1 MIIRG
6 IMDFNSQS
14 KQVLKYANQIGK
26 SLGASA
32 LDSQHLLYG
41 IARCRDSLA
50 SNILASHGITDEEI
64 KKSFENRSE
73 ALRKVK
79 TTGTLEYTPQVK
91 KLMDIAKKIAV
102 DTGSSMIGTEHI
114 LYAVVTEEK
123 SLAYN
128 LLLYL
133 LKDSNT
139 PIAKIADEIISNF
152 GYEDDSD
159 MPEEYVH
166 SEEMAMGES
175 SSRFSLEDYTKDITE
190 MALLGELDPVIGRN
204 DEIMRIIQVLSR
216 RSKNNPCLVGQP
228 GVGKT
233 AIVEGLAKR
242 IVDGNVPDTIKDK
255 RILSLD
261 MSSLVAGTQYRGEFE
276 KRLKAVIEEVSEDGN
291 IVLFMDEIHTLIGA
305 GGAKGTLD
313 ASNILKPSLSR
324 GEIQLIGATTEE
336 EFRKYF
342 EKDAALE
349 RRFQPIAVAEPTA
362 EDSLKILY
370 GVKGGY
376 EEHHNVVYD
385 DDALAACVSL
395 SERYITDRNL
405 PDKAID
411 VMDEAAALVNL
422 DGYKP
427 SDKIHNIRTQIAELD
442 AVMKEAIN
450 SGEFEKAGK
459 AKNDQDVLF
468 ETLRKAEASERRKKK
483 NNKRTV
489 TLSHVETVI
498 SRWSKVPVSELSKKE
513 TERLLN
519 LEKNLHKR
527 IIGQKEAVEA
537 VSKAIRRGRVGLSD
551 PKRPIGS
558 FVFLGPT
565 GVGKTELSKA
575 LAEAVFG
582 SEESLIRVDMSEYME
597 QHSVSKIL
605 GSPPGYVGFDEGGQ
619 LSERVRKNPY
629 SVVLFDEIEKAHPD
643 VFNVLLQI
651 LDDGQVTDSQGRKV
665 NFKNT
670 IIIMTSN
677 VGAKRITEP
686 KNLGFGSKENKEQ
699 NYEKMKSNVMEEVKQ
714 LFKPEFINRIDD
726 FIVFHKLDRKELEDI
741 TSLLLSNLADR
752 AKKQMDIE
760 LKFTNALKAHI
771 VDKYSNPLMGARPL
785 KRGIMMEVE
794 DPLANEILSGNLEE
808 GSYVKVSFRSSKVV
822 FD

>member
-1 MIIRG
+1 MEL
-6 IMDFNSQS
+6 NEQS

-32 LDSQHLLYG
+32 LDTQHLLYG
-41 IARCRDSLA
+41 LAKCENSLA
-50 SNILASHGITDEEI
+50 GSILLSHNITSADV
-64 KKSFENRSE
+64 KKSFETRSE
-73 ALRKVK
+73 SLRKVSVK
-79 TTGTLEYTPQVK
+79 GKLEYTPQVK
-91 KLMDIAKKIAV
+91 RILDIAQRTAEE
-102 DTGSSMIGTEHI
+102 TGSAMVGTEHI
-114 LYAVVTEEK
+114 LYAIVTEEK
-123 SLAYN
+123 CLAYN
-128 LLLYL
+128 LLTYL

-139 PIAKIADEIISNF
+139 PIGKIADEIVANF
-152 GYEDDSD
+152 GYEDEGDF
-159 MPEEYVH
+159 PEEFVRADEA
-166 SEEMAMGES
+166 SMGEGNS
-175 SSRFSLEDYTKDITE
+175 KFSLEDYTKDITE
-190 MALLGELDPVIGRN
+190 MASMGELDPVIGRD
-204 DEIMRIIQVLSR
+204 DEIMRIVQVLAR

-233 AIVEGLAKR
+233 AIVEGLAQR
-242 IVDGNVPDTIKDK
+242 IADGSVPEIIKDK

-276 KRLKAVIEEVSEDGN
+276 KRLKAVIEEVTDDGN

-313 ASNILKPSLSR
+313 ASNILKPALSR

-349 RRFQPIAVAEPTA
+349 RRFQPIAVSQPSK
-362 EDSLKILY
+362 EDTLKILY
-370 GVKGGY
+370 GIKSKY
-376 EEHHNVVYD
+376 EEHHNVIYE
-385 DDALAACVSL
+385 DAAIEACVNL
-395 SERYITDRNL
+395 SDRYITDRNL

-411 VMDEAAALVNL
+411 VMDEAAALIAL

-427 SDKIHNIRTQIAELD
+427 SDKIRTIREKISECDKT
-442 AVMKEAIN
+442 MKESIEK
-450 SGEFEKAGK
+450 GEFEKAGE
-459 AKNDQDVLF
+459 AKSEQDAYF
-468 ETLRKAEASERRKKK
+468 EALRKAEASERRK
-483 NNKRTV
+483 NKSKEKTV
-489 TLSHVETVI
+489 TTAQVEAVI

-513 TERLLN
+513 SERLIG

-527 IIGQKEAVEA
+527 IVGQKEAVEA
-537 VSKAIRRGRVGLSD
+537 VSKAIRRGRIGLSD

-582 SEESLIRVDMSEYME
+582 SEDALIRVDMSEYME
-597 QHSVSKIL
+597 AHSVSKIL
-605 GSPPGYVGFDEGGQ
+605 GSPPGYVGFDDGGQ

-651 LDDGQVTDSQGRKV
+651 LDDGQVTDSQGRKI

-686 KNLGFGSKENKEQ
+686 KNLGFGAKETKEKS
-699 NYEKMKSNVMEEVKQ
+699 YETMKSNVMEEVKQ

-726 FIVFHKLDRKELEDI
+726 FIVFHKLDQKELEEI
-741 TSLLLSNLADR
+741 TSLLLSNLSKR
-752 AKKQMDIE
+752 AKDQMNVD
-760 LKFTNALKAHI
+760 LKFTNALKLHI
-771 VDKYSNPLMGARPL
+771 VEKYSNPLMGARPL
-785 KRGIMMEVE
+785 KRGIMCEIE
-794 DPLANEILSGNLEE
+794 DLLAMKILSGDINE
-808 GSYVKVSFRSSKVV
+808 GDSVKVSFNKGKVN
-822 FD
+822 FN

>member
-1 MIIRG
+1 MEL
-6 IMDFNSQS
+6 NEQC
-14 KQVLKYANQIGK
+14 KEVLKYANQIGK
-26 SLGASA
+26 NLGASA
-32 LDSQHLLYG
+32 VDTQHLLYG
-41 IARCRDSLA
+41 LAKCKDSLA
-50 SNILASHGITDEEI
+50 SSILASHGITVAQI
-64 KKSFENRSE
+64 KKSFETRSE
-73 ALRKVK
+73 ALRKVSVK
-79 TTGTLEYTPQVK
+79 GKLELTPQVK
-91 KLMDIAKKIAV
+91 KILDISERIAQ
-102 DTGSSMIGTEHI
+102 DTNSAYVGTEHI
-114 LYAVVTEEK
+114 LYAIVTEGK
-123 SLAYN
+123 CLAYN
-128 LLLYL
+128 LLGYL
-133 LKDSNT
+133 LKDSGT
-139 PIAKIADEIISNF
+139 PISKIADEIMLNF
-152 GYEDDSD
+152 GFDDD
-159 MPEEYVH
+159 NFVPDEYVH
-166 SEEMAMGES
+166 ADEMGVGENT
-175 SSRFSLEDYTKDITE
+175 SRFSLEDYTKDITE
-190 MALLGELDPVIGRN
+190 MAMAGELDPVIGRN
-204 DEIMRIIQVLSR
+204 DEIMRIIQVLAR

-233 AIVEGLAKR
+233 AIVEGLAQR
-242 IVDGNVPDTIKDK
+242 IADGNVPDIIKDK

-276 KRLKAVIEEVSEDGN
+276 KRLKAVVEEVSEDGN

-313 ASNILKPSLSR
+313 ASNILKPALSR

-349 RRFQPIAVAEPTA
+349 RRFQPIAVTEPSP
-362 EDSLKILY
+362 EDTLKILF
-370 GVKGGY
+370 GIKDKY
-376 EEHHNVVYD
+376 EEHHNVYYD
-385 DDALAACVSL
+385 DDAIELCVTL
-395 SERYITDRNL
+395 SQRYITDRNL

-411 VMDEAAALVNL
+411 VMDEAAALIAL
-422 DGYKP
+422 DGYKK
-427 SDKIHNIRTQIAELD
+427 SDKISSLRAQISECD
-442 AVMKEAIN
+442 KVMKESIEN
-450 SGEFEKAGK
+450 GEFEKAGE
-459 AKNDQDVLF
+459 AKSEQDVLF
-468 ETLRKAEASERRKKK
+468 ETLRKAEANERRKIKK
-483 NNKRTV
+483 DRKRV
-489 TLSHVETVI
+489 TTTQIEAVI
-498 SRWSKVPVSELSKKE
+498 SRWSKVPVSELSRKE
-513 TERLLN
+513 SERLMN

-582 SEESLIRVDMSEYME
+582 SEDSLIRVDMSEYME
-597 QHSVSKIL
+597 AHSVSKIL

-686 KNLGFGSKENKEQ
+686 KNLGFGSKESKEQ
-699 NYEKMKSNVMEEVKQ
+699 NYEKMKNNVMEEVKQ

-741 TSLLLSNLADR
+741 CALLLSNLAKR
-752 AKKQMDIE
+752 AKEQLDIDI
-760 LKFTNALKAHI
+760 KFTNALKLHI

-785 KRGIMMEVE
+785 RRGVMQEIE
-794 DPLANEILSGNLEE
+794 DPLAGEILSGRIEE
-808 GSYVKVSFRSSKVV
+808 GNSVKISYRNEKVIFN
-822 FD
+822 

>member
-1 MIIRG
+1 MEL
-6 IMDFNSQS
+6 NNQS

-41 IARCRDSLA
+41 LAKCKDSLA
-50 SNILASHGITDEEI
+50 GNILASHDVTPEAI
-64 KKSFENRSE
+64 KKSFETRSE
-73 ALRKVK
+73 ALGKSGVK
-79 TTGTLEYTPQVK
+79 GTLEYTPQVK
-91 KLMDIAKKIAV
+91 KLLDAAERVAK
-102 DTGSSMIGTEHI
+102 DTGSSFVGTEHI
-114 LYAVVTEEK
+114 LYAVVTDEK
-123 SLAYN
+123 CLAYN
-128 LLLYL
+128 LLGYL
-133 LKDSNT
+133 LRDSNT
-139 PIAKIADEIISNF
+139 PIMKITEEIVSNF
-152 GYEDDSD
+152 GIEDEGE
-159 MPEEYVH
+159 MQEEYVH
-166 SEEMAMGES
+166 SEEMAMGEGS
-175 SSRFSLEDYTKDITE
+175 TRFNLEDYTKDITE
-190 MALLGELDPVIGRN
+190 MAYLGELDPVVGRE
-204 DEIMRIIQVLSR
+204 DEIMRIVQILSR

-242 IVDGNVPDTIKDK
+242 MADGNVPDSIKEK

-291 IVLFMDEIHTLIGA
+291 IILFMDEIHTLIGA

-349 RRFQPIAVAEPTA
+349 RRFQPVAVEEPTA
-362 EDSLKILY
+362 EDTLKILY
-370 GVKGGY
+370 GIKGKY
-376 EEHHNVVYD
+376 EEHHNVEYD
-385 DDALAACVSL
+385 DDALEACVSL
-395 SERYITDRNL
+395 SQRYITERNL

-411 VMDEAAALVNL
+411 VMDEAAALVTL

-427 SDKIHNIRTQIAELD
+427 GGRMSDLKAKIAEYD
-442 AVMKEAIN
+442 DIMKEAIN
-450 SGEFEKAGK
+450 DGEFEKAGR
-459 AKNDQDVLF
+459 A
-468 ETLRKAEASERRKKK
+468 KAEQDNLFAELKKLQSKGKRKK
-483 NNKRTV
+483 NKDAKKV
-489 TLSHVETVI
+489 TLSHVEAVV
-498 SRWSKVPVSELSKKE
+498 SRWSKVPVSELSQKE

-519 LEKNLHKR
+519 LEKSLHKR

-537 VSKAIRRGRVGLSD
+537 VSRAIRRGRVGLSD

-575 LAEAVFG
+575 LAQAVFG
-582 SEESLIRVDMSEYME
+582 SEEALIRVDMSEYME

-686 KNLGFGSKENKEQ
+686 KNLGFGSKENKDV
-699 NYEKMKSNVMEEVKQ
+699 NYEKMKSNVMDEVKQ

-726 FIVFHKLDRKELEDI
+726 FIVFHKLDRSELEDI
-741 TSLLLSNLADR
+741 TTLLLNNLSKR
-752 AKKQMDIE
+752 AKTQMNIE
-760 LKFTNALKAHI
+760 LKFTPALKSHI

-785 KRGIMMEVE
+785 KRGIMQEVE
-794 DPLANEILSGNLEE
+794 DPLASEILSGNIEE
-808 GSYVKVSFRSSKVV
+808 GDYVKVSFSQGKVN
-822 FD
+822 FK

>member
-1 MIIRG
+1 MEL
-6 IMDFNSQS
+6 NEQS

-26 SLGASA
+26 TLGAGA
-32 LDSQHLLYG
+32 LDTQHLLYG
-41 IARCRDSLA
+41 LARCKGSLA
-50 SNILASHGITDEEI
+50 CDILESHDITAADV
-64 KKSFENRSE
+64 KKGFETRTES
-73 ALRKVK
+73 LRKVTVRGK
-79 TTGTLEYTPQVK
+79 LDYTPQVK
-91 KLMDIAKKIAV
+91 KILDIAENTAR
-102 DTGSSMIGTEHI
+102 DTGSSLIGTEHI
-114 LYAVVTEEK
+114 LYAIATEEK
-123 SLAYN
+123 CLAYN
-128 LLLYL
+128 LLCYM

-139 PIAKIADEIISNF
+139 SIGKIVDEIASNF
-152 GYEDDSD
+152 GYDDETIVPD
-159 MPEEYVH
+159 EFVRAD
-166 SEEMAMGES
+166 EMGVNETAS
-175 SSRFSLEDYTKDITE
+175 KFSLEDYTKDITE
-190 MALLGELDPVIGRN
+190 MAENGELDPVIGRD
-204 DEIMRIIQVLSR
+204 DEIMRIIQVLAR

-233 AIVEGLAKR
+233 AIVEGLAQ
-242 IVDGNVPDTIKDK
+242 IIADGCVPEIIKDK
-255 RILSLD
+255 RIISLD

-276 KRLKAVIEEVSEDGN
+276 KRLKAVVEEVTEDGN

-313 ASNILKPSLSR
+313 ASNILKPALSR

-349 RRFQPIAVAEPTA
+349 RRFQPIAVSEPTK
-362 EDSLKILY
+362 EDTLKILM
-370 GVKGGY
+370 GIKCKY
-376 EEHHNVVYD
+376 EEHHNVKYD
-385 DDALAACVSL
+385 NEAIEACVTL
-395 SERYITDRNL
+395 SDRYITDRNL

-411 VMDEAAALVNL
+411 VMDEAAALISL
-422 DGYKP
+422 EGYKP
-427 SDKIHNIRTQIAELD
+427 SDKLREIREKISECD
-442 AVMKEAIN
+442 KIMKESIE
-450 SGEFEKAGK
+450 SGEFAKAGE
-459 AKNDQDVLF
+459 AKTEQDKLF
-468 ETLRKAEASERRKKK
+468 ADLRKAEASEKRKRKTK
-483 NNKRTV
+483 EKSV
-489 TLSHVETVI
+489 TTEQVEAVI

-513 TERLLN
+513 SERLLG

-537 VSKAIRRGRVGLSD
+537 VSKAIRRGRIGLSD

-582 SEESLIRVDMSEYME
+582 SEDSLIRVDMSEYME
-597 QHSVSKIL
+597 AHSVSKIL

-686 KNLGFGSKENKEQ
+686 KNLGFGSKETKEQ
-699 NYEKMKSNVMEEVKQ
+699 NYETMKSSVMEEVKQ

-726 FIVFHKLDRKELEDI
+726 FIVFHKLDRKELEEI
-741 TSLLLSNLADR
+741 TALLLSNLSKR
-752 AKKQMDIE
+752 AKEQMDIE
-760 LKFTNALKAHI
+760 LKFTNALKLHI

-785 KRGIMMEVE
+785 RRGIMCEVE
-794 DPLANEILSGNLEE
+794 DPLAEEILSGRVTE
-808 GSYVKVSFRSSKVV
+808 GDYVKVSFKGEKVN
-822 FD
+822 FN

>member
-1 MIIRG
+1 MEL
-6 IMDFNSQS
+6 NEQS
-14 KQVLKYANQIGK
+14 KQVFKYANQIGK
-26 SLGASA
+26 TLGASA
-32 LDSQHLLYG
+32 LDTQHLLYG
-41 IARCRDSLA
+41 LAKCENSLA
-50 SNILASHGITDEEI
+50 GSILLSHNITASDI
-64 KKSFENRSE
+64 KKSFETRSE
-73 ALRKVK
+73 SLRKVSVK
-79 TTGTLEYTPQVK
+79 GKLEYTPQVK
-91 KLMDIAKKIAV
+91 RILDIAERTAR
-102 DTGSSMIGTEHI
+102 DTGSSLIGTEHI
-114 LYAVVTEEK
+114 LFAIATEEK
-123 SLAYN
+123 CLAFN
-128 LLLYL
+128 LLGYL

-139 PIAKIADEIISNF
+139 PVAKIADEIAANF
-152 GYEDDSD
+152 GYEDEGYIPDEFVRADES
-159 MPEEYVH
+159 P
-166 SEEMAMGES
+166 MGDGPS
-175 SSRFSLEDYTKDITE
+175 KFSLEDYTKDITE
-190 MALLGELDPVIGRN
+190 MAEMGELDPVIGRD
-204 DEIMRIIQVLSR
+204 DEIMRIIQVLAR

-233 AIVEGLAKR
+233 AIVEGLAQR
-242 IVDGNVPDTIKDK
+242 IADGTVPDIIKDK

-276 KRLKAVIEEVSEDGN
+276 KRLKAVIEEVTDDGN

-313 ASNILKPSLSR
+313 ASNILKPALSR

-349 RRFQPIAVAEPTA
+349 RRFQPIAVSAPSK
-362 EDSLKILY
+362 EDSLKILF
-370 GVKGGY
+370 GIKGKY

-385 DDALAACVSL
+385 DAAIEACVNL
-395 SERYITDRNL
+395 SDRYITDRNL

-411 VMDEAAALVNL
+411 VMDEAAALIAL
-422 DGYKP
+422 EGYKP
-427 SDKIHNIRTQIAELD
+427 SDKIKNLREKINECDKI
-442 AVMKEAIN
+442 MKESIE
-450 SGEFEKAGK
+450 SGEFEKAGE
-459 AKNDQDVLF
+459 AKSEQDALF
-468 ETLRKAEASERRKKK
+468 EALRKAEASERKKK
-483 NNKRTV
+483 KGNEKTV
-489 TLSHVETVI
+489 TVTQVEAVI

-513 TERLLN
+513 SERLIG
-519 LEKNLHKR
+519 LENTLHKR

-537 VSKAIRRGRVGLSD
+537 VSKAIRRGRTGLSD

-582 SEESLIRVDMSEYME
+582 SEDSLIRVDMSEYME
-597 QHSVSKIL
+597 AHSVSKIL

-651 LDDGQVTDSQGRKV
+651 LDDGQVTDSQGRKI

-686 KNLGFGSKENKEQ
+686 KNLGFGGKETKEQ
-699 NYEKMKSNVMEEVKQ
+699 NYDKMKSNVMEEVKL

-726 FIVFHKLDRKELEDI
+726 FIVFHKLERKDLENI
-741 TSLLLSNLADR
+741 TSLLLSNLSKR
-752 AKKQMDIE
+752 AKEQMDVD
-760 LKFTNALKAHI
+760 LKFTTALRNHI

-785 KRGIMMEVE
+785 KRGIMVEIEDLLASEV
-794 DPLANEILSGNLEE
+794 LSGRISE
-808 GSYVKVSFRSSKVV
+808 GDYVKVSFKGGKVN
-822 FD
+822 FN

>member
-1 MIIRG
+1 MEL
-6 IMDFNSQS
+6 NEQS

-32 LDSQHLLYG
+32 LDTQHLLYG
-41 IARCRDSLA
+41 LAKCSNSLA
-50 SNILASHGITDEEI
+50 GSILESHNITAADIR
-64 KKSFENRSE
+64 KSFETRSE
-73 ALRKVK
+73 SLRKVSIK
-79 TTGTLEYTPQVK
+79 GKLELTPQVK
-91 KLMDIAKKIAV
+91 KLIDIAGKIAK
-102 DTGSSMIGTEHI
+102 DSGSEYIGTEHI
-114 LYAVVTEEK
+114 LYAIVTEEK
-123 SLAYN
+123 CLAYN
-128 LLLYL
+128 LLGFL
-133 LKDSNT
+133 LKDTGFS
-139 PIAKIADEIISNF
+139 IQKLAEEIMQSLGFDDEAVLP
-152 GYEDDSD
+152 D
-159 MPEEYVH
+159 EYVRA
-166 SEEMAMGES
+166 EEMPMGEGPA
-175 SSRFSLEDYTKDITE
+175 RFSLEDYTKDITE
-190 MALLGELDPVIGRN
+190 MAANGELDPVIGRD
-204 DEIMRIIQVLSR
+204 DEIMRIIQVLAR

-233 AIVEGLAKR
+233 AIVEGLAQR
-242 IVDGNVPDTIKDK
+242 MADGSVPDIIRDK

-313 ASNILKPSLSR
+313 ASNILKPALSR

-349 RRFQPIAVAEPTA
+349 RRFQPIAVSQPDK
-362 EDSLKILY
+362 EDTLKILM
-370 GVKGGY
+370 GIKHKY

-385 DDALAACVSL
+385 DDAIEACVTL
-395 SERYITDRNL
+395 SDRYITDRNL

-411 VMDEAAALVNL
+411 VMDEAAALVSL
-422 DGYKP
+422 TGYKP
-427 SDKIHNIRTQIAELD
+427 SDKIHKLREKIAECD
-442 AVMKEAIN
+442 RIMKEAIEN
-450 SGEFEKAGK
+450 KEFEKAGD
-459 AKNDQDVLF
+459 AKKEQDDLF
-468 ETLRKAEASERRKKK
+468 EALRKAEANTRNNKKK
-483 NNKRTV
+483 NSKTV
-489 TLSHVETVI
+489 TVQQVETVI

-513 TERLLN
+513 SDRLIG
-519 LEKNLHKR
+519 LEKSLHKR

-537 VSKAIRRGRVGLSD
+537 VSKAIRRGRIGLSD

-582 SEESLIRVDMSEYME
+582 SEDSLIRVDMSEYME
-597 QHSVSKIL
+597 AHSVSKIL
-605 GSPPGYVGFDEGGQ
+605 GSPPGYVGFDDGGQ

-651 LDDGQVTDSQGRKV
+651 LDDGQVTDSQGRKI

-686 KNLGFGSKENKEQ
+686 KNLGFGSKETKEQ

-741 TSLLLSNLADR
+741 AALLLSNLAKR
-752 AKKQMDIE
+752 AREQMNID
-760 LKFTNALKAHI
+760 LKFTAPLKLHI
-771 VDKYSNPLMGARPL
+771 VDKFSNPLTGARPL

-794 DPLANEILSGNLEE
+794 DPLSMEILSGRIKE
-808 GSYVKVSFRSSKVV
+808 GDTVKVSVKGGKVN
-822 FD
+822 FN

>member
-1 MIIRG
+1 MEL
-6 IMDFNSQS
+6 NEQS

-26 SLGASA
+26 TLGASA
-32 LDSQHLLYG
+32 LDTQHLLYG
-41 IARCRDSLA
+41 LAKCSESLA
-50 SNILASHGITDEEI
+50 GSILESHGVTPAAI
-64 KKSFENRSE
+64 KKCFESRSE
-73 ALRKVK
+73 ALRKVVVK
-79 TTGTLEYTPQVK
+79 GKLDYTPQVK
-91 KLMDIAKKIAV
+91 KILDIAEKVAS
-102 DTGSSMIGTEHI
+102 DTGSDLVGTEHI
-114 LYAVVTEEK
+114 LYSIVTEEK
-123 SLAYN
+123 CLAYN
-128 LLLYL
+128 LLLYI
-133 LKDSNT
+133 LKDTGT
-139 PIAKIADEIISNF
+139 PIGKIAEEIAANF
-152 GYEDDSD
+152 GFDDEGYIPD
-159 MPEEYVH
+159 EYVRA
-166 SEEMAMGES
+166 EENPMGEGPQ
-175 SSRFSLEDYTKDITE
+175 RFSLEDYTKDITE
-190 MALLGELDPVIGRN
+190 MAANGELDPVIGRD
-204 DEIMRIIQVLSR
+204 DEIMRIIQVLAR

-233 AIVEGLAKR
+233 AIVEGLAQR
-242 IVDGNVPDTIKDK
+242 MADGSVPDIIKDK

-291 IVLFMDEIHTLIGA
+291 IILFMDEIHTLIGA

-313 ASNILKPSLSR
+313 ASNILKPALSR

-349 RRFQPIAVAEPTA
+349 RRFQPIAVAQPTK
-362 EDSLKILY
+362 EDTLKILL
-370 GVKGGY
+370 GIKHKY

-385 DDALAACVSL
+385 KEAIEACVNL
-395 SERYITDRNL
+395 SDRYITERNL

-411 VMDEAAALVNL
+411 VMDEAAALVSL
-422 DGYKP
+422 TGYKP
-427 SDKIHNIRTQIAELD
+427 SDKIRNLREKIFECDRI
-442 AVMKEAIN
+442 MKESIEN
-450 SGEFEKAGK
+450 GEFEKAGE
-459 AKNDQDVLF
+459 AKKEQDVLF
-468 ETLRKAEASERRKKK
+468 ETLRKTEEAEKRKKK
-483 NNKRTV
+483 KSEKTV
-489 TLSHVETVI
+489 TVDEVEKVI

-513 TERLLN
+513 SDRLIG

-527 IIGQKEAVEA
+527 IIGQNEAVEA
-537 VSKAIRRGRVGLSD
+537 VSKAIRRGRIGLSD

-582 SEESLIRVDMSEYME
+582 SEDALIRVDMSEYME
-597 QHSVSKIL
+597 AHSVSKIL
-605 GSPPGYVGFDEGGQ
+605 GSPPGYVGFDDGGQ

-651 LDDGQVTDSQGRKV
+651 LDDGQVTDSQGRKI

-686 KNLGFGSKENKEQ
+686 KNLGFGNKETKEQ

-741 TSLLLSNLADR
+741 TSLLLSNLAKR
-752 AKKQMDIE
+752 AKEQMNID
-760 LKFTNALKAHI
+760 LKFTVALRNHI
-771 VDKYSNPLMGARPL
+771 VDKFSNPLMGARPL
-785 KRGIMMEVE
+785 RRGVMVDIE
-794 DPLANEILSGNLEE
+794 DPLASEILSGNIEE
-808 GSYVKVSFRSSKVV
+808 GDTVKVSFNKGKVN
-822 FD
+822 FH

>member
-1 MIIRG
+1 MA
-6 IMDFNSQS
+6 
-14 KQVLKYANQIGK
+14 AN
-26 SLGASA
+26 
-32 LDSQHLLYG
+32 
-41 IARCRDSLA
+41 
-50 SNILASHGITDEEI
+50 
-64 KKSFENRSE
+64 
-73 ALRKVK
+73 
-79 TTGTLEYTPQVK
+79 
-91 KLMDIAKKIAV
+91 
-102 DTGSSMIGTEHI
+102 
-114 LYAVVTEEK
+114 
-123 SLAYN
+123 
-128 LLLYL
+128 
-133 LKDSNT
+133 
-139 PIAKIADEIISNF
+139 
-152 GYEDDSD
+152 
-159 MPEEYVH
+159 
-166 SEEMAMGES
+166 
-175 SSRFSLEDYTKDITE
+175 
-190 MALLGELDPVIGRN
+190 GELDPVIGRD
-204 DEIMRIIQVLSR
+204 DEIMRIIQVLAR

-233 AIVEGLAKR
+233 AIVEGLAQR
-242 IVDGNVPDTIKDK
+242 MADGSVPDIIKDK

-291 IVLFMDEIHTLIGA
+291 IILFMDEIHTLIGA

-313 ASNILKPSLSR
+313 ASNILKPALSR

-349 RRFQPIAVAEPTA
+349 RRFQPIAVSQPTK
-362 EDSLKILY
+362 EDTLKILL
-370 GVKGGY
+370 GIKHKY
-376 EEHHNVVYD
+376 EEHHNVFYD
-385 DDALAACVSL
+385 LEAIEACVNL
-395 SERYITDRNL
+395 SDRYITDRNL

-411 VMDEAAALVNL
+411 VMDEAAALVSL
-422 DGYKP
+422 TGYKP
-427 SDKIHNIRTQIAELD
+427 SDKIRVLRDKIFECDRI
-442 AVMKEAIN
+442 MKESIEN
-450 SGEFEKAGK
+450 GEFEKAGE
-459 AKNDQDVLF
+459 AKKEQDVLF
-468 ETLRKAEASERRKKK
+468 ETLRKSEAAEKRKKK
-483 NNKRTV
+483 KTEKTV
-489 TLSHVETVI
+489 TVEQVEKVI

-513 TERLLN
+513 SDRLIG

-527 IIGQKEAVEA
+527 IIGQNEAVEA
-537 VSKAIRRGRVGLSD
+537 VSKAIRRGRIGLSD

-582 SEESLIRVDMSEYME
+582 SEDSLIRVDMSEYME
-597 QHSVSKIL
+597 AHSVSKIL
-605 GSPPGYVGFDEGGQ
+605 GSPPGYVGFDDGGQ

-651 LDDGQVTDSQGRKV
+651 LDDGQVTDSQGRKI

-686 KNLGFGSKENKEQ
+686 KNLGFGSKESKEQ

-741 TSLLLSNLADR
+741 TSLLLSNLAKR
-752 AKKQMDIE
+752 AKEQMNID
-760 LKFTNALKAHI
+760 LKFTVALRNHI
-771 VDKYSNPLMGARPL
+771 VDKFSNPLMGARPL
-785 KRGIMMEVE
+785 RRGIMVDIE
-794 DPLANEILSGNLEE
+794 DPLASEILSGNIEE
-808 GSYVKVSFRSSKVV
+808 GDTVKVSFNKGKVN
-822 FD
+822 FH